1 MAHKII
7 PIPDTQANT
16 NWPINSTDDVSFRF
30 DKDIDHFEIDHPEHF
45 KPKVASGS
53 FGQGDTIGP
62 YTPKTKNKKVFFTYT
77 PDASAN
83 LQAAS
88 HTILIGN

>member
-7 PIPDTQANT
+7 PIPATQAT
-16 NWPINSTDDVSFRF
+16 DSQINSTDDVSFQF
-30 DKDIDHFEIDHPEHF
+30 NKDIDNFQVDHPEDF
-45 KPKVASGS
+45 KPKVASGH

-62 YTPKTKNKKVFFTYT
+62 YTPKTKNKKVTVQYT
-77 PDASAN
+77 T
-83 LQAAS
+83 AATLAADS